1 MIHATIL
8 GRLGRDPELKQ
19 LSNGP
24 VLNFS
29 LATDHGYKDAK
40 ETMWIRCAIFGKR
53 AEVLSQYLAK
63 GSQVLVQGE
72 LYTRTWEKKDG
83 TTATELECRV
93 AELEFAGGKSDSQ
106 QSDASDNW
114 VQQQPAP
121 APAQRQTAPVPQG
134 GFRDDDVPFGPYL
147 RGTVA

>member
-19 LSNGP
+19 LDNGA

-29 LATDHGYKDAK
+29 LATDHGYGQKK
-40 ETMWIRCAIFGKR
+40 ETMWVRCAIFGKR
-53 AEVLSQYLAK
+53 ADTLAQYLEK
-63 GSQVLVQGE
+63 GSQVLVVGE

-93 AELEFAGGKSDSQ
+93 AELEFAGSKGDGQ
-106 QSDASDNW
+106 QSSAP
-114 VQQQPAP
+114 QQQSAP
-121 APAQRQTAPVPQG
+121 APRQAPASAGVV
-134 GFRDDDVPFGPYL
+134 DDDVPF
-147 RGTVA
+147 

>member
-19 LSNGP
+19 LNNGA

-29 LATDHGYKDAK
+29 LATDHGFGDKK
-40 ETMWIRCAIFGKR
+40 ETMWIRCAVFGKR
-53 AEVLSQYLAK
+53 AETLAQYLAK

-72 LYTRTWEKKDG
+72 LYTREWTKQDG
-83 TTATELECRV
+83 TAAKEIECRV
-93 AELEFAGGKSDSQ
+93 AELEFAGSKSGD
-106 QSDASDNW
+106 
-114 VQQQPAP
+114 QQPAADIPKP
-121 APAQRQTAPVPQG
+121 AGNGKRDTSWGSG
-134 GFRDDDVPFGPYL
+134 GSVARDDDVPFDQYL

>member
-19 LSNGP
+19 LDNGA

-29 LATDHGYKDAK
+29 LATDHGFGDKK

-53 AEVLSQYLAK
+53 ADTLAKYLEK
-63 GSQVLVQGE
+63 GSQVLVVGE

-83 TTATELECRV
+83 TMATELECRV
-93 AELEFAGGKSDSQ
+93 SELEFAGSKGDAQSSAPQ
-106 QSDASDNW
+106 QRE
-114 VQQQPAP
+114 
-121 APAQRQTAPVPQG
+121 APAQKPKPAI
-134 GFRDDDVPFGPYL
+134 DDEDLPF
-147 RGTVA
+147 

>member
-19 LSNGP
+19 LANGA

-106 QSDASDNW
+106 QDSYQAP
-114 VQQQPAP
+114 QQPAP
-121 APAQRQTAPVPQG
+121 RQQAPVPQG
-134 GFRDDDVPFGPYL
+134 GFDDRDVPFGPYL